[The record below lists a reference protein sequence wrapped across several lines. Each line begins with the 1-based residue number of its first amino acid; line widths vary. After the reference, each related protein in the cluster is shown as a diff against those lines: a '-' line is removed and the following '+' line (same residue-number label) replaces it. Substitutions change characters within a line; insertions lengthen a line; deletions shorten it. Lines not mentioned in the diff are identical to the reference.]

1 MTTKKAQQTSLSS
14 IKNIINRQNEMEK
27 SIQVIM
33 ENQVVLSNRIAGII
47 EFLNGIGTST
57 DNEEC
62 DCDCESCSCGCNCE
76 DVQSVQADDTEL
88 DEDLTVDSTSHNIED
103 ENNNDYKQKLH

>member
-1 MTTKKAQQTSLSS
+1 MATKKAQQTSLSS

-47 EFLNGIGTST
+47 EFLNGIGT
-57 DNEEC
+57 DDDEE
-62 DCDCESCSCGCNCE
+62 CDCESCSCGCNCE
-76 DVQSVQADDTEL
+76 DVQSIRADDTDL
-88 DEDLTVDSTSHNIED
+88 DEDLTVDSTSHNSEN
-103 ENNNDYKQKLH
+103 ENNNDYKQKLN